1 MKPSILVLT
10 DFAAA
15 AERAWTYAAVLVA
28 PLVGAPIG
36 APEGAVVG
44 GSAAALVSLR
54 IPEDSVL
61 EYETETKTGKYILLV
76 HGSLSE
82 VNEARGILGLTAA
95 VGV

>member
-10 DFAAA
+10 VFAAA
-15 AERAWTYAAVLVA
+15 AERAWTYAAVLAA
-28 PLVGAPIG
+28 PLVGTPIG
-36 APEGAVVG
+36 APVEAVVG
-44 GSAAALVSLR
+44 GNVAVLVSLR

-61 EYETETKTGKYILLV
+61 EYETETKTGKYMLLV
-76 HGSLSE
+76 HGSLAE